1 MNKDYLDP
9 LCVCVFLENFSGED
23 WDVMQGL
30 HLHFNCRLHPLI
42 QSLCNCTQ
50 VYLPNLPTIIVKGRE
65 LLFWTAFRDHG
76 VGHIQNSKGSDPTT
90 SFEA

>member
-1 MNKDYLDP
+1 M
-9 LCVCVFLENFSGED
+9 CVFLENFSGED

-50 VYLPNLPTIIVKGRE
+50 VFASQTYQ
-65 LLFWTAFRDHG
+65 LLLSRA
-76 VGHIQNSKGSDPTT
+76 VNSYFGQHFGIMAWATYKTRKVAT
-90 SFEA
+90 QQLAIEA